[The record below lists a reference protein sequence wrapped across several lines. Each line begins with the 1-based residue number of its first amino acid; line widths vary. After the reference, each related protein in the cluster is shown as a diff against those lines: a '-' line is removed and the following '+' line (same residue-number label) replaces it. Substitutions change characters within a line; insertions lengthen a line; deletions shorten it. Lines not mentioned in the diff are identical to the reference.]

1 MHVAI
6 IATEMYSRTCVLMHP
21 LEFIPIAIIAR
32 MLFRVT
38 LIALRLIELSLL
50 LILSYENKA
59 SFRVW

>member
-6 IATEMYSRTCVLMHP
+6 IATEMCPRTCVLIHP

-38 LIALRLIELSLL
+38 LIALNLIELSLL
-50 LILSYENKA
+50 LILSYDNKA
-59 SFRVW
+59 SFRVC